1 MAVSPELSEYLLEL
15 FEPLEDVSI
24 RRMFGG
30 AGVFCHGVM
39 FGLIASDQLYFKIDD
54 ENKAMFEEAGCE
66 PFTYSAKNGKRGVMS
81 YYEAPDHLY
90 DDSDEMLTWA
100 RSALEAALR
109 NARSKKTKK
118 RK

>member
-1 MAVSPELSEYLLEL
+1 MAVSAEFSEYLLEL

-24 RRMFGG
+24 RSMFGG
-30 AGVFCHGVM
+30 AGVFCRGVM

-54 ENKAMFEEAGCE
+54 ENKAMFEEAGCK
-66 PFTYSAKNGKRGVMS
+66 PFTYGAKGGKRGVMS
-81 YYEAPDHLY
+81 YYEAPDYLY
-90 DDSDEMLTWA
+90 DDSEEMLVWA

-109 NARSKKTKK
+109 NAKSKKTKK